1 MTAGD
6 GLSSFCKCG
15 PHCTGLAFLSCGNLR
30 GKWLTPPHP
39 TPPPQLRSR
48 RTEEDLEQNPGE
60 DGLFTGTEGTAP
72 PLDAEIS
79 EKWALLFPDFYVFQV
94 LPVITTSDHTGLQS
108 LALFSAP
115 AVRGFVMWMHSLYV
129 KELQEKS
136 VSNKVSRE
144 IKRWIITG
152 HLMKPLG

>member
-39 TPPPQLRSR
+39 TPTAQI
-48 RTEEDLEQNPGE
+48 TENWG
-60 DGLFTGTEGTAP
+60 GSGTESWRRWTLYRNRRDCTSTRCRDIRKVSAFIP
-72 PLDAEIS
+72 YL
-79 EKWALLFPDFYVFQV
+79 YVFQV